1 MIVLKVGGKSF
12 TGWTKAQVTR
22 GLDQL
27 AGAFNVQLTE
37 PFPGRPDKWEI
48 KLGDSCTVEAGG
60 HQLLAGWIEEFPIE
74 YTHDSHTV
82 EIAGRDATGD
92 LVDCSH
98 AEDNFKKT
106 VNEWL
111 NVRVEKIIQALC
123 APFKITVLVDESA
136 VQQAQKTL
144 DKFKPNEGDS
154 VSESILRICKS
165 LAILPVSYGDGYLR
179 LTRAGSESAIDSLE
193 LGRNVKRGVLYQS
206 NTDRFGK
213 YVVKGQA
220 ESKDEYELYS
230 TTQPFGESPPDRLVT
245 RHRPLVII
253 GDSKLDK
260 GACRERAE
268 WEARV
273 RAGNCRYYKYLVQGW
288 LQSDGSPWPLNAL
301 VRVKDSILGVDDTL
315 LIFAQQFLMDE
326 SQGTTTELAVCS
338 PGKYEILSS
347 MHPLEKIKTSGDSTI
362 DMELD

>member
-1 MIVLKVGGKSF
+1 MITLKVGGKSF
-12 TGWTKAQVTR
+12 TGWTSAQVTR

-48 KLGDSCTVEAGG
+48 SLGDSCTVEVGG

-98 AEDNFKKT
+98 DET
-106 VNEWL
+106 VREWL
-111 NVRVEKIIQALC
+111 NVRAEKVIQALC
-123 APFKITVLVDESA
+123 APFGITVVIDKSA
-136 VQQAQKTL
+136 AKQAAKTL
-144 DKFKPNEGDS
+144 PHFKPNEG
-154 VSESILRICKS
+154 ESIAEGIFRICKS
-165 LAILPVSYGDGYLR
+165 LAILPVSYGDRDLR
-179 LTRAGSESAIDSLE
+179 LTRAGSESTVDSLE

-220 ESKDEYELYS
+220 ESKDDNSLD
-230 TTQPFGESPPDRLVT
+230 TTVRPFGEAPDSLVT
-245 RHRPLVII
+245 RHRPIVII
-253 GDSKLDK
+253 SETMVDK
-260 GACRERAE
+260 GACREQAE
-268 WEARV
+268 WEGRV
-273 RAGNCRYYKYLVQGW
+273 RAGNSRYYKYLVQGW
-288 LQSDGSPWPLNAL
+288 MQSDGSPWPLNAL

-347 MHPLEKIKTSGDSTI
+347 MHPLEKIKTSGDPNI
-362 DMELD
+362 EKELGPAPK